1 MVTGKNL
8 LFILTAIALIAGLF
22 FFLLP
27 NREKEV
33 KKQLNRLSAAAS
45 VQQDEPSLT
54 ALKKAARIGKLF
66 ADTCTLNVQR
76 PAINGSFSRKEI
88 MDRISMAKRVF
99 TKLKVSFY
107 DITVQFPAA
116 SKAEALLTMRLL
128 GERGDQDFADVQ
140 EVRFTLEKVDRKW
153 LINGV
158 EFIEV
163 LEK

>member
-1 MVTGKNL
+1 MLIGNKL
-8 LFILTAIALIAGLF
+8 FFILIATILAIVLF
-22 FFLLP
+22 FFLFP

-54 ALKKAARIGKLF
+54 SLKKAARIGKLF
-66 ADTCTLNVQR
+66 ADTCTLSVQR
-76 PAINGSFSRKEI
+76 PAINSSFSRKEI

-99 TKLKVSFY
+99 TKLEVSFY
-107 DITVQFPAA
+107 DITVQFP
-116 SKAEALLTMRLL
+116 SDSEAEALLTMRLL
-128 GERGDQDFADVQ
+128 GERGGQDFADVQ

-158 EFIEV
+158 ERIEV

>member
-1 MVTGKNL
+1 MLTGNRL
-8 LFILTAIALIAGLF
+8 LFFCIATLLAVGLLF
-22 FFLLP
+22 FLFP

-45 VQQDEPSLT
+45 VQQDEPPLT
-54 ALKKAARIGKLF
+54 SLKKAARIGKLF
-66 ADTCTLNVQR
+66 ADTCTLSVQR
-76 PAINGSFSRKEI
+76 PAINNSFSRKEI

-99 TKLKVSFY
+99 TKLEVSFY
-107 DITVQFPAA
+107 DITVQFPAD

-128 GERGDQDFADVQ
+128 GKRGDQDFADVQ
-140 EVRFTLEKVDRKW
+140 EVQLTLEKVERKW

-158 EFIEV
+158 ELIEV